1 MWFISHNIL
10 LFNNIIKKIN
20 LFQLIKG
27 PLENDLQEYFACLPE
42 IDLLTFIIEL
52 EEINSLLHKRLAFPT

>member
-1 MWFISHNIL
+1 M
-10 LFNNIIKKIN
+10 KKIN

-27 PLENDLQEYFACLPE
+27 PMENDLQVNVACLPE

-52 EEINSLLHKRLAFPT
+52 EEINILQHKRLAFLMWLA